1 MAASKPSKPSKPSKA
16 PSSASAPASTNLSAR
31 LPQQLVESVKR
42 LSSEAGESTS
52 DFLKSAIENEV
63 SRRSLCKPQRPISLE
78 DVKRQLDQIN
88 EIMAR
93 SEAADR
99 QTAATLKVISTAMGV
114 DIDNE

>member
-1 MAASKPSKPSKPSKA
+1 MAASKPSKPSKA